1 MGVYEGRGR
10 LAKAMKELQLRWQE
24 AQHEWDD
31 PVSHAF
37 EKEHLFPFEMD
48 IRSAITAMD
57 HMAQVLSQA
66 KRDCE

>member
-10 LAKAMKELQLRWQE
+10 LAKAMKDLQLRWHE
-24 AQHEWDD
+24 AQQEWND
-31 PVSHAF
+31 PVSQAF
-37 EKEHLFPFEMD
+37 EKDHLIPFEMD

-66 KRDCE
+66 KADCG